1 MLKRM
6 VFISAF
12 PVLLSGCASFRTE
25 VTWDVEQGIARIAGP
40 GAFRYRNEQGA
51 EISIERPP
59 VWKTPEM
66 PDFVPFVIDGD

>member
-6 VFISAF
+6 VFISAL

-40 GAFRYRNEQGA
+40 GAFSCKTPDGTELT
-51 EISIERPP
+51 IERPP